1 MTDYELMKKE
11 LGKRFEQSQEV
22 PMGFC
27 DLLLIKDGKTGREYI
42 VYVNAV
48 GGAVLLDTHKPD
60 IFEKTYEKQEGNNG

>member
-1 MTDYELMKKE
+1 MTDFKLMKKE
-11 LGKRFEQSQEV
+11 IEKRFEQSQEV

-48 GGAVLLDTHKPD
+48 GGAVLLDTHYPELK
-60 IFEKTYEKQEGNNG
+60 EGKK